1 MLLYKT
7 LQNAPEEL
15 KSMTKEGYMPC
26 SELLLFMALNLVC
39 WVLLSLF
46 SGIEMPVAT
55 LPLLQHGLD
64 MLLCMGDDDAS
75 LDLRPPRPPTIP
87 VIRPGS

>member
-1 MLLYKT
+1 MLHYKT

-26 SELLLFMALNLVC
+26 SKLSLFMALNLVC

-46 SGIEMPVAT
+46 SGIQTPKAT
-55 LPLLQHGLD
+55 LPLLPHGLD
-64 MLLCMGDDDAS
+64 REAALYG
-75 LDLRPPRPPTIP
+75 
-87 VIRPGS
+87 